1 MLRYTYFE
9 DLNYNSVAS
18 FRLNQRNVNG
28 DYNLQYMNKIAC
40 LTESAE
46 KSLPRLPLDEKEA
59 KEDEEAI
66 PDFNDK
72 QNIKSILQSDQFWNN
87 IFQEMKFESLQSPL
101 DYIEYLPS
109 LKQLKNFTMKYWS
122 IFI

>member
-1 MLRYTYFE
+1 M
-9 DLNYNSVAS
+9 
-18 FRLNQRNVNG
+18 
-28 DYNLQYMNKIAC
+28 K
-40 LTESAE
+40 
-46 KSLPRLPLDEKEA
+46 KEA

-122 IFI
+122 IFYLISIPLNLILKRSQILKRPSIYKDYTTCISQNLTITTLE